1 MAVTTTLLSI
11 STTRD
16 AVSVPQL
23 AQGNLIL
30 NDTATVQLNKDTVQ
44 NVTTFTLS
52 TASIEPLEV
61 TVRRVIDSKAL
72 TVHYSI
78 KISTSKRSVDA
89 DGIVVEL
96 RDVEAGQW
104 VTRPLSAYD
113 ITDSN
118 IEALLGN
125 VYALWFATVDG
136 SDVPTGTLLNMLRL
150 GVTNI
155 Y

>member
-1 MAVTTTLLSI
+1 MAITTTLLNI

-23 AQGNLIL
+23 SQAALIL
-30 NDTATVQLNKDTVQ
+30 KDTTLIPNGNSVSE
-44 NVTTFTLS
+44 TTVFTLS
-52 TASIEPLEV
+52 TSSIEPLTV
-61 TVRRVIDSKAL
+61 TVKRQTNAKER
-72 TVHYSI
+72 TVYYGI
-78 KISTSKRSVDA
+78 KVSTTKRSVDA

-96 RDVEAGQW
+96 LPVEAGAW
-104 VTRPLSAYD
+104 VTRPLALYD
-113 ITDSN
+113 ITDAN

-125 VYALWFATVDG
+125 VYGLWFATVDG
-136 SDVPTGTLLNMLRL
+136 ADVPTGTILNMLRL